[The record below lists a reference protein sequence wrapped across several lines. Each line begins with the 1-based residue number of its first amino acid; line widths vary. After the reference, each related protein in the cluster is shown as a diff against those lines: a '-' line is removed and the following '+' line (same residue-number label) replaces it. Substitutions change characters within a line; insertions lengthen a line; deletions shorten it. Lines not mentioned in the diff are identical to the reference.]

1 MPAHLPTFQTQEW
14 RLIYFA
20 MHEKEKKKKWTKSV
34 CLLAGTL
41 CRLQTHGQF
50 SLENGDRRGS
60 ILMHAI
66 DLRA

>member
-20 MHEKEKKKKWTKSV
+20 MHGKEKKNEWTKSV
-34 CLLAGTL
+34 CFLAGTL
-41 CRLQTHGQF
+41 RRSQTHGQF

-60 ILMHAI
+60 ILMRAI